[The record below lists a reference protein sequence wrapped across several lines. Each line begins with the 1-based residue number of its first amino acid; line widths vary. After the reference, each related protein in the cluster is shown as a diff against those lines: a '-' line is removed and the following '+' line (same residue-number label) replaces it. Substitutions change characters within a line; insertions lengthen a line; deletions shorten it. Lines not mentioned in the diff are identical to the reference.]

1 VIVGRKSEEI
11 LTHAEGKGH
20 SLLSHAIEV
29 TSQDHYLVLDRE
41 PLNTNFQ
48 TQNPDVT
55 YQGILNMYLH

>member
-1 VIVGRKSEEI
+1 VLVIVGRKSEEI

-41 PLNTNFQ
+41 PLNTNFH
-48 TQNPDVT
+48 PDVT